1 MQEAATHCR
10 PGVRQE
16 KGTIEF
22 RFGSGSVPCV
32 VVLVDNHTLHR
43 SQPSF
48 QRRGFATAKCD
59 GPEAYPCT
67 CRCHCLMM
75 LFEVVKKQSP
85 NAVAKFPKVKLWGE
99 PNTSAPGVHFSY
111 LFFQCTPCWWPG
123 SVNRDIFA
131 KVPRKLC
138 ERAGESQSACW
149 RGWASKPCQNYFT
162 SRKFRESNIFI
173 REKWPIP
180 DKGILIKTHI

>member
-1 MQEAATHCR
+1 MHVISCYVGNPRESFFRVRESNIFFRESFAKVGYYNHYVKGCHPLP

-16 KGTIEF
+16 KGTREF

-85 NAVAKFPKVKLWGE
+85 NAVAKFPKVKLW
-99 PNTSAPGVHFSY
+99 
-111 LFFQCTPCWWPG
+111 
-123 SVNRDIFA
+123 
-131 KVPRKLC
+131 
-138 ERAGESQSACW
+138 ESQTPVPLVFTFLIFSFNAHPADG
-149 RGWASKPCQNYFT
+149 RG
-162 SRKFRESNIFI
+162 
-173 REKWPIP
+173 
-180 DKGILIKTHI
+180 L

>member
-1 MQEAATHCR
+1 M
-10 PGVRQE
+10 
-16 KGTIEF
+16 
-22 RFGSGSVPCV
+22 
-32 VVLVDNHTLHR
+32 DNHTLHR

-85 NAVAKFPKVKLWGE
+85 NAVAKFPKVKLWE
-99 PNTSAPGVHFSY
+99 S
-111 LFFQCTPCWWPG
+111 QTPVPLVFTFLIFPFNAHPADGRG

-131 KVPRKLC
+131 KVP
-138 ERAGESQSACW
+138 
-149 RGWASKPCQNYFT
+149 
-162 SRKFRESNIFI
+162 
-173 REKWPIP
+173 
-180 DKGILIKTHI
+180 